1 MKDTSDS
8 TVPRL
13 LRPSKFK
20 RKAVYVFVRKLPS
33 KVNRKPKRVIVVIAL
48 GVALWFSNVKPF
60 EAIGLSLSPSQIV
73 RVHKP
78 SYDYR
83 SEIKIAKTVSPK
95 LDKIRLIATN
105 EMITLIY
112 INGNYS
118 YINEQLFKKLRA
130 GDLSASLTIVAIG
143 VVIYVM
149 CQLSDV
155 DAFAIFDQIGK
166 WNAPTVD
173 RGFRPTVASTE
184 IALVPTRAQEFND
197 MSLKFN
203 EPKPNFIMT
212 RDDALKLLKKTYPG
226 QLKITDNERI
236 SDWQAAKK
244 VYHASDFGV
253 NPEDYGI
260 TKEQLRQINRVG

>member
-1 MKDTSDS
+1 MYINFIVYRKALEVLKDTGDS

-13 LRPSKFK
+13 LTPSKFK
-20 RKAVYVFVRKLPS
+20 PKAVYVFVRKFPS
-33 KVNRKPKRVIVVIAL
+33 KVNRKSKRVIVVIAL
-48 GVALWFSNVKPF
+48 GVALWFSNVKPSI
-60 EAIGLSLSPSQIV
+60 AMGLSLSPSQIV

-83 SEIKIAKTVSPK
+83 SEIKIAKIVSPK

-105 EMITLIY
+105 EMIPLIY
-112 INGNYS
+112 INGHYS
-118 YINEQLFKKLRA
+118 YINEQLLKKLRA
-130 GDLSASLTIVAIG
+130 GDLSANLTIVAIG

-149 CQLSDV
+149 CQLSGV
-155 DAFAIFDQIGK
+155 DAFAILDLIGR
-166 WNAPTVD
+166 WNAPQPSP
-173 RGFRPTVASTE
+173 GFGLAPTSTSTQLSV
-184 IALVPTRAQEFND
+184 IPTKAQEFND

-203 EPKPNFIMT
+203 EPKHNFIMT
-212 RDDALKLLKKTYPG
+212 RHDALKLLKETYPG

-253 NPEDYGI
+253 NP
-260 TKEQLRQINRVG
+260 